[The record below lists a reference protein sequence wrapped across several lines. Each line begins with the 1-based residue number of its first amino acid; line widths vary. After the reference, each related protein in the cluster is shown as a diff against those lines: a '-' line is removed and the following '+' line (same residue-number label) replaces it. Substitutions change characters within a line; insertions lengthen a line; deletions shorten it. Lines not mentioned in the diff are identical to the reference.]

1 MTLFL
6 IFLIIISN
14 LSFIKTTEFYN
25 GINDQCSLYF
35 CSEDKLKNKKCL
47 ISTNDTLE
55 EFNYT
60 IKESCF
66 LLNCKNDEKCLKV
79 PNENYGICIKKNI
92 ENLFEGNKC
101 ETNNECASK
110 ICKNNKCIGK
120 ENGEECISNLE
131 CKSQSSCL
139 IKDLKLNKGTCEN
152 LVNLGEECIFLSNNP
167 YQSNC
172 KFNLICADTTENQN
186 LGKVNFSEKIIQ
198 KGKCIEMGKINNGK
212 KSNNKL
218 ACYNGMLYNENGFF
232 VCGEYINS
240 NNYCNKNYQVCN
252 SSILTN
258 FKNEYIVDCLITSLN
273 HFVCPNLEISKN
285 FRNYINLRNEII
297 KNMNG
302 DNFFVTKYRESLNH
316 LEIAKL
322 FVKYEFYGYIQDA
335 DSCVFNYFL
344 DLNYSIF
351 LKGNYYLFF
360 MIIFFILF

>member
-322 FVKYEFYGYIQDA
+322 FVKYEFYG
-335 DSCVFNYFL
+335 F
-344 DLNYSIF
+344 IF

-360 MIIFFILF
+360 MIIFLILF

>member
-1 MTLFL
+1 MTLYL
-6 IFLIIISN
+6 IFLIIIN
-14 LSFIKTTEFYN
+14 NFVFIKTTEFYN
-25 GINDQCSLYF
+25 GINDHCSLYF

-66 LLNCKNDEKCLKV
+66 ILNCPKDEKCLKV
-79 PNENYGICIKKNI
+79 PNENYGICTKKNI

-101 ETNNECASK
+101 NTNNECASK

-322 FVKYEFYGYIQDA
+322 FVKYEFYGFIQDA

-360 MIIFFILF
+360 MIIFLILF

>member
-1 MTLFL
+1 
-6 IFLIIISN
+6 
-14 LSFIKTTEFYN
+14 
-25 GINDQCSLYF
+25 
-35 CSEDKLKNKKCL
+35 
-47 ISTNDTLE
+47 
-55 EFNYT
+55 
-60 IKESCF
+60 
-66 LLNCKNDEKCLKV
+66 
-79 PNENYGICIKKNI
+79 
-92 ENLFEGNKC
+92 
-101 ETNNECASK
+101 
-110 ICKNNKCIGK
+110 
-120 ENGEECISNLE
+120 
-131 CKSQSSCL
+131 
-139 IKDLKLNKGTCEN
+139 
-152 LVNLGEECIFLSNNP
+152 
-167 YQSNC
+167 
-172 KFNLICADTTENQN
+172 
-186 LGKVNFSEKIIQ
+186 
-198 KGKCIEMGKINNGK
+198 MGKINNGK

>member
-360 MIIFFILF
+360 MIIFLILF